1 MDFDFDADQ
10 TSFRDSVREF
20 ARTSLAPHYASD
32 DLSGVM
38 RAELPGQL
46 AGIGLT
52 GLRIPD
58 EYGGQGAGAVE
69 VGIAAEEV
77 ARADLNA
84 CYLIV
89 NSTLVSEI
97 MLGTATAAQ
106 CRRWLPSI
114 ADGSSVPALFL
125 TEPEHG
131 SDAASLTVK
140 AEPDADGWRLTG
152 EKTSIT
158 LGLYANVGIVLARTG
173 DAGASG
179 VSAFVVELDD
189 VHVTRSR
196 FDDLG
201 NRSIGRASVYFDG
214 LPVPRGG
221 LLGAEGTG
229 FTSAMRGFDYSRAV
243 IGLACLGTAA
253 AALDDAFDYAR
264 VRTAFGAPIG
274 TYEGVAFPLVECA
287 TRLRAAR
294 LLCYEA
300 LWRKD
305 HGAPHTVEANMV
317 KWLAPKLAAEIVH
330 QSLLTFGHTGYASD
344 NPQGRRLRDVIG
356 LEIGDGTAQ
365 IAKLVVARKLL
376 GRDAAP

>member
-1 MDFDFDADQ
+1 MDFGFSSDQ
-10 TSFRDSVREF
+10 ETFRASVREF
-20 ARTSLAPHYASD
+20 ARSTLAPHDAED
-32 DLSGVM
+32 DVNGAM
-38 RAELPGQL
+38 RPEMPRQMAN
-46 AGIGLT
+46 IGLT

-58 EYGGQGAGAVE
+58 KYGGQGAGALE

-97 MLGTATAAQ
+97 MLGAADADQ

-114 ADGSSVPALFL
+114 ADGSTIPALVL

-140 AEPDADGWRLTG
+140 AEPDAGGWRLTG

-158 LGLYANVGIVLARTG
+158 MGMYADVGVVLARTG
-173 DAGASG
+173 NAGPSG
-179 VSAFVVELDD
+179 VSAFIVDLDD
-189 VHVTRSR
+189 GHITRSV

-201 NRSIGRASVYFDG
+201 NRPIGRASIYFDG
-214 LPVPRGG
+214 MPVPRDG
-221 LLGAEGTG
+221 LLGAEGSG

-243 IGLACLGTAA
+243 MALACLGTAA
-253 AALDDAFDYAR
+253 AALDDAIGYAR
-264 VRTAFGAPIG
+264 IRTAFGAPIG
-274 TYEGVAFPLVECA
+274 TNEGVAFPLVECA

-305 HGAPHTVEANMV
+305 QGMPHTVEANMV
-317 KWLAPKLAAEIVH
+317 KWLAPKLAVEIVH
-330 QSLLTFGHTGYASD
+330 QSLLTFGHTGYSSD

-365 IAKLVVARKLL
+365 ITKLVVARNLL
-376 GRDAAP
+376 GRAAAP